1 MDMICTI
8 RSIYDKLP
16 ASEKKVA
23 DFVMKNPKQV
33 LTLNIFELA
42 KLCNVSAPSVSRFVR
57 KAFGLTFQE
66 TKVELA
72 KNLSKIEKN
81 NITELLS
88 WADDLNDMPS
98 KIINEISLTCNDVIA
113 ANKVSTFKDVINLIK
128 NAGTVYF
135 FAVGSSALV
144 AMDFQDKLLKIGIK
158 SVFINDGNLNILN
171 SNICTSKDVA
181 IAISFSGRTKEVNI
195 AVRNAK
201 ENNTPIVAIT
211 QEKETSL
218 GKLADYVL
226 VTPSYE
232 INENRIG
239 AIFSRYGQ
247 LFVVDYLYM
256 GLTKQVIKSTGQFS
270 DDYHKFFEMLK
281 ENK

>member
-57 KAFGLTFQE
+57 RAFGLTFQE

>member
-57 KAFGLTFQE
+57 RAFGLTFQE

-201 ENNTPIVAIT
+201 EKNTPIVAIT